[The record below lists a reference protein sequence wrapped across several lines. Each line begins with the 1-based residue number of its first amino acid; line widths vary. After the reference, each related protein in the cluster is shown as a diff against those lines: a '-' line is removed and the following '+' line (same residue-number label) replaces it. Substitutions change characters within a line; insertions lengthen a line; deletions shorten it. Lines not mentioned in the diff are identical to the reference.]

1 LEEPVLVD
9 EKAAMLRRWR
19 PVGIL
24 AGVLFVLNAVSRLI
38 VWLFAGDSDRGQT
51 AIGLIFAISVGL
63 VMIYA
68 GFRWAQRRLM
78 PRVVGELTV
87 AVLLGLLASLI
98 LGPFAGGSAPF
109 TEGGDLIYAEAW
121 HYLLFAGVGA
131 ALGVLVAMMLGRDPK
146 SRSYQRFAELNKGKP
161 RRVVRR

>member
-1 LEEPVLVD
+1 MWQRWRQVGVLV
-9 EKAAMLRRWR
+9 
-19 PVGIL
+19 
-24 AGVLFVLNAVSRLI
+24 GVLFALNAVSRLI
-38 VWLFAGDSDRGQT
+38 VWLFADKSERAQT
-51 AIGLIFAISVGL
+51 VIGLIHAMAVGL

-68 GFRWAQRRLM
+68 GWVWAQRKLM

-87 AVLLGLLASLI
+87 AIVLGLVCSLI

-109 TEGGDLIYAEAW
+109 VEGGDLIYAETW

-131 ALGVLVAMMLGRDPK
+131 ALGVLLAIMLGRDPK
-146 SRSYQRFAELNKGKP
+146 SRAYKRYADANKGKP